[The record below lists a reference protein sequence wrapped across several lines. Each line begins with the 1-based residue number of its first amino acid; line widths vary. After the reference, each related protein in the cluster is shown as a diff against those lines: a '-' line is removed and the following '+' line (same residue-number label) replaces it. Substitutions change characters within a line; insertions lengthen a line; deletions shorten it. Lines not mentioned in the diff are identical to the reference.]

1 MQAFR
6 MNPEIQQRLA
16 VVVPLLALGLSLFVV
31 YPGWGRHGVL
41 KDKITAQ
48 RKELADL
55 KAAAPPQPGTVQP
68 TANDQASEPS
78 EFLGLITQMA
88 SQTQCMVSGLDASTV
103 EKAKDTSVI
112 HNIRARVEVQGRYPG
127 VRQFISMISHSPRLL
142 VVTDVTL
149 ASLTSVA
156 NPGLPQA
163 AQSGLVRATIEVER
177 YIAPSN
183 PPTAPP
189 AVPPVS

>member
-31 YPGWGRHGVL
+31 YPGWGRYGQL

-55 KAAAPPQPGTVQP
+55 KAAEPPQPGPVQP
-68 TANDQASEPS
+68 TANDQPSEPS
-78 EFLGLITQMA
+78 EFLGLITQLA
-88 SQTQCMVSGLDASTV
+88 SQTQCTISGLDASSV
-103 EKAKDTSVI
+103 EKAKDASVVR
-112 HNIRARVEVQGRYPG
+112 NIRARVEVQGRYPN
-127 VRQFISMISHSPRLL
+127 VRQFLSMISHSPRLL
-142 VVTDVTL
+142 VVTDVTV
-149 ASLTSVA
+149 ASLTSVG

-163 AQSGLVRATIEVER
+163 AQSGLVRATIEIER
-177 YIAPSN
+177 YIAPSK
-183 PPTAPP
+183 PPTAPQP
-189 AVPPVS
+189 GAPVT